1 MRARPAQPDRERIAT
16 SSRCALPPQA
26 YKTKFDEV
34 GRVVD
39 RVLSEAPRRFDVMEL
54 MRLPLARNVVCVVGT
69 FLAFRRAW

>member
-39 RVLSEAPRRFDVMEL
+39 RVLSEAP
-54 MRLPLARNVVCVVGT
+54 PI
-69 FLAFRRAW
+69 